1 MQINF
6 TNKVIENLAPKDKS
20 YIAYHAS
27 SERGTGRVGI
37 LVYPS
42 GRKTFMYRHFVGKSA
57 KFEKLGIYPD
67 MTISSALQKF
77 ESLAACPDVIKVA
90 RKNGT
95 LADLLEAHKAD
106 FIASGKRA
114 YLHYI
119 ALRSTL
125 LETGLLPESTIVKK
139 SLLTISEQFLTKY
152 ISVLKAWLG

>member
-1 MQINF
+1 M
-6 TNKVIENLAPKDKS
+6 
-20 YIAYHAS
+20 
-27 SERGTGRVGI
+27 
-37 LVYPS
+37 
-42 GRKTFMYRHFVGKSA
+42 
-57 KFEKLGIYPD
+57 
-67 MTISSALQKF
+67 
-77 ESLAACPDVIKVA
+77 IKVA

-152 ISVLKAWLG
+152 IIVLKAWLG